1 MPPFITAQSI
11 DVASIG
17 AENNPL
23 DLALG
28 KLAGIG
34 GGGGEPPAPLATGFD
49 FDLEGRLAGI
59 LLLHSCES
67 IPSFSTPQVIMR
79 PTNHAIIFPE

>member
-1 MPPFITAQSI
+1 M

-34 GGGGEPPAPLATGFD
+34 GGGGEPPAPRASGFD
-49 FDLEGRLAGI
+49 FEGRFDAI
-59 LLLHSCES
+59 LLLHSFET
-67 IPSFSTPQVIMR
+67 IPSFAKPQVIMR
-79 PTNHAIIFPE
+79 PLITQTKFAE